1 MLKCLKRLDDVGRL
15 VLPKELRKA
24 LELTP
29 KDWITI
35 KLSGEEMVIKKLVD
49 SCAFC
54 ESKQKLIKIKEKFVC
69 EHCRKDLCR
78 IYDELKQKI

>member
-24 LELTP
+24 
-29 KDWITI
+29 I